1 MADPTLFG
9 WFTVVAYF
17 VAAGLSAAC
26 AWQAE
31 RIFSDGHSRQH
42 RLIWSVLAL
51 GLLFLG
57 INKQLD
63 LQTPFIALAKRI
75 AYAGGWYDLGQRAQ
89 VLFITAMIAAS
100 LLLLGW
106 LVIRMRHLW
115 RSYWL
120 LLLGLLALGRFIVVR
135 AATFFG
141 VPLPDLSRFT
151 GGVRIN
157 CLLEVLGAA
166 LIALAALLNL
176 LKKRNVPFER

>member
-1 MADPTLFG
+1 MALYL
-9 WFTVVAYF
+9 A
-17 VAAGLSAAC
+17 AAGLSAAC
-26 AWQAE
+26 AWQAD
-31 RIFSDGHSRQH
+31 RIFADGHARQH
-42 RLIWSVLAL
+42 RLIWGALSL

-89 VLFITAMIAAS
+89 MLFIAVMIAAS

-106 LVIRMRHLW
+106 LAVRMRHLW
-115 RSYWL
+115 RSYGL
-120 LLLGLLALGRFIVVR
+120 LLLGLLALARFVVVR

-141 VPLPDLSRFT
+141 VPLPELSRFT
-151 GGVRIN
+151 GGLRIN
-157 CLLEVLGAA
+157 WLLEALGAA

-176 LKKRNVPFER
+176 LKRRKVRVDR